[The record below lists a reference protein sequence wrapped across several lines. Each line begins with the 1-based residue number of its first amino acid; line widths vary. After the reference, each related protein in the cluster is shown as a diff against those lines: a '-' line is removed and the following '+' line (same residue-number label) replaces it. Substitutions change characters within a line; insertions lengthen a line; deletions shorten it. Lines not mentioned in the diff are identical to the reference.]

1 MSSSHNRREF
11 LMIEF
16 FLHSLACG
24 QMAGRVA
31 PLSMY
36 RTEIKGS
43 LLGKLQNRVI
53 IPHDDDYIFHICI
66 ELRLIW
72 FN

>member
-1 MSSSHNRREF
+1 MNSSHNRREF

-24 QMAGRVA
+24 EMAGRVA

-36 RTEIKGS
+36 RTEIK
-43 LLGKLQNRVI
+43 GKLQNRVI

-66 ELRLIW
+66 ELRLIR